1 MSQEKK
7 VRLCSYAIAFGLSL
21 LLAAVY
27 VLLRDFGSL
36 SWKERFLVL
45 SDAFTVPGV
54 LLLCIGGMCW
64 ISTKGGLDGMA
75 YILKYV
81 SSLLIPGRPFDGKK
95 YADFLEEREGKR
107 RSGFGYLLITG
118 LVCLAI
124 TGVFMVLYYATP
136 A

>member
-7 VRLCSYAIAFGLSL
+7 VRLYSYAIAAGVSL

-27 VLLRDFGSL
+27 ILLRDFGAL
-36 SWKERFLVL
+36 DWKERFRVL
-45 SDAFTVPGV
+45 SDAFTVPGL
-54 LLLCIGGMCW
+54 LLLCAGAMCW
-64 ISTKGGLDGMA
+64 ISSKGGLDGMA

-81 SSLLIPGRPFDGKK
+81 GSLLIPGKRFEVKK
-95 YADFLEEREGKR
+95 YSDYVEEREGKR
-107 RSGFGYLLITG
+107 RSGYGFLLITG

-124 TGVFMVLYYATP
+124 TAVFLVLYYQTP

>member
-7 VRLCSYAIAFGLSL
+7 VRLYSYGITGGVSL

-27 VLLRDFGSL
+27 ILLRDFGSL
-36 SWKERFLVL
+36 GWKERFLVL
-45 SDAFTVPGV
+45 SDAFTVPGI
-54 LLLCIGGMCW
+54 LLLCIGAMCW
-64 ISTKGGLDGMA
+64 ISAKGGLDGMA

-81 SSLLIPGRPFDGKK
+81 AAMLIPGKRFEVRK
-95 YADFLEEREGKR
+95 YSDFVLEREGKR
-107 RSGFGYLLITG
+107 RSGFGFLLITG

-124 TGVFMVLYYATP
+124 TAVFLVLYYQMP